1 MPFRHP
7 RERLAELLRTRGSTP
22 ELEAF
27 KQQLRWIARVGGGS
41 GLEHWLDARREL
53 GLLTDP
59 QLERLAEALELQIN
73 RWHELV
79 EKDRIKSKS
88 VQPSWDERQRLLN
101 EREIKRRQTVPRVG
115 YVPPTPQPSPKRLS
129 IHERMAMGWEALQRR
144 QSDDQSRERQ

>member
-53 GLLTDP
+53 GLMTDP

-79 EKDRIKSKS
+79 EKDRSKAEP
-88 VQPSWDERQRLLN
+88 VQPSWESATAAQRARN
-101 EREIKRRQTVPRVG
+101 QKAANGAARWVRPPNTKTITQTSVDP
-115 YVPPTPQPSPKRLS
+115 
-129 IHERMAMGWEALQRR
+129 
-144 QSDDQSRERQ
+144 

>member
-1 MPFRHP
+1 MPLRHP

-53 GLLTDP
+53 GLMTDP
-59 QLERLAEALELQIN
+59 QLELQIN

-79 EKDRIKSKS
+79 EKDRVKAEPVK
-88 VQPSWDERQRLLN
+88 PSWDERQRLIS
-101 EREIKRRQTVPRVG
+101 EREIKMRQTVPRVG